1 MEYNIFCI
9 RMIFP
14 GGPYYD
20 LAGIFELFVHETSQS
35 DFEVMQKVVLKTYI
49 SRLVLTFILKFNP

>member
-1 MEYNIFCI
+1 MNWT
-9 RMIFP
+9 
-14 GGPYYD
+14 D
-20 LAGIFELFVHETSQS
+20 AGIFELFVHETSQS